1 MAVDTFFER
10 SCAMVLKMTKA
21 EVKHRILHFDG
32 PVRLDFTEEYLNTL
46 DADRLQHILLAALLT
61 AHRKCAS

>member
-1 MAVDTFFER
+1 MAADIFFER
-10 SCAMVLKMTKA
+10 SCAKVLEMTKS

-46 DADRLQHILLAALLT
+46 DLDRLRHILLAALLT